1 MNMPETTDY
10 VKLQDDVI
18 EELRKRKLEAVRK
31 QYPNKKI
38 IVTKDMRVF
47 IEK

>member
-10 VKLQDDVI
+10 VKLRDDAI
-18 EELRKRKLEAVRK
+18 EELRKRKLESVRK
-31 QYPNKKI
+31 QYPNKI
-38 IVTKDMRVF
+38 VYVTKDMKVF

>member
-10 VKLQDDVI
+10 VKLRDDAI
-18 EELRKRKLEAVRK
+18 EELRKRKLESVRK